1 MNNGKQA
8 FDFKV
13 AAFCLLGFVANF
25 IACYPGYMTGDS
37 LDQYAQSLSAEYSNW
52 HPPIMAAWWRVLN
65 IISSGPQSML
75 AFQLACLWVGIYFL
89 FSLLRGSKWW
99 YLTVFL
105 FAFAPFVQNFSG
117 YIIKDSQMAITWFL
131 ACAWMLHISGRRR
144 NWLELI
150 ACTLLLVYGCWIR
163 LNALPGFIPLC
174 FLWAGVFFP
183 FQSDRIKIIAAFSF
197 LVATVLLQ
205 PLVNYK
211 MLRASKSYPEI
222 KLYMHDLSGVF
233 VRTGENVFPAL
244 LYQNS
249 QFDTAFIRKHYSVT
263 SFDPIWWNDNGIKVV
278 NGDKAPINAALY
290 EQWTGAIFQH
300 PGIYLSNR
308 FNGFLYYLRV
318 RNSGTKFYYNINFID
333 ENKWGFAVRDGKLH
347 RFWQQGLKLHG
358 AMPYTRPWF
367 WLLLNLVLFIPL
379 RRMEKGISRVAAT
392 CLLWSSLLYVLPM
405 FFLFQVDF
413 EFRYSYWNCIAVSL
427 GLCMIIKEKLRGKIT
442 PEL

>member
-150 ACTLLLVYGCWIR
+150 ACTLLLVYGC
-163 LNALPGFIPLC
+163 G
-174 FLWAGVFFP
+174 
-183 FQSDRIKIIAAFSF
+183 
-197 LVATVLLQ
+197 
-205 PLVNYK
+205 
-211 MLRASKSYPEI
+211 
-222 KLYMHDLSGVF
+222 
-233 VRTGENVFPAL
+233 
-244 LYQNS
+244 
-249 QFDTAFIRKHYSVT
+249 
-263 SFDPIWWNDNGIKVV
+263 
-278 NGDKAPINAALY
+278 
-290 EQWTGAIFQH
+290 
-300 PGIYLSNR
+300 
-308 FNGFLYYLRV
+308 
-318 RNSGTKFYYNINFID
+318 
-333 ENKWGFAVRDGKLH
+333 
-347 RFWQQGLKLHG
+347 
-358 AMPYTRPWF
+358 
-367 WLLLNLVLFIPL
+367 
-379 RRMEKGISRVAAT
+379 
-392 CLLWSSLLYVLPM
+392 
-405 FFLFQVDF
+405 
-413 EFRYSYWNCIAVSL
+413 
-427 GLCMIIKEKLRGKIT
+427 
-442 PEL
+442 